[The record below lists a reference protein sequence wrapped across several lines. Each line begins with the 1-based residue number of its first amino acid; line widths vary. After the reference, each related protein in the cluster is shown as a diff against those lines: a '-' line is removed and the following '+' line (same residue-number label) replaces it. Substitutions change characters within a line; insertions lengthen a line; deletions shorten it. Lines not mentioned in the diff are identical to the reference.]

1 MPSYSKQIFN
11 LLEYKSRVTPKL
23 FIIKCPPYVH
33 SSFGN
38 NLMIKSLIK
47 RSFFDVNFLLTKF
60 FNQLYLN
67 YIKIFILNKLS
78 YYKWVNKI
86 YESK

>member
-47 RSFFDVNFLLTKF
+47 RSFFDVNFLLF
-60 FNQLYLN
+60 LLFGEHRPNRLAYSCGLF
-67 YIKIFILNKLS
+67 IFK
-78 YYKWVNKI
+78 
-86 YESK
+86 